1 MAIPDRSTAETQ
13 VWPGHAPV
21 PSYETP
27 MYQIGRKGL
36 NLVDGIDTLD
46 PQELSRMVNVF
57 SVYGGPLTVRPGE
70 TALGTTAGV
79 ERIHSLFRLNDPGA
93 SAFARFAGSN
103 ANLFRGTTGAFT
115 NVDSGYSGDPLT
127 FTGITMPLSGTPYTI
142 VSDRSRQRK
151 ISRTGAIE
159 VFGIPP
165 GVLTSTTLLGQSRKD
180 ICLFEVGDASNA
192 AAWTANAG
200 TDRVGNAT
208 GAPVITDVF
217 AGLGVQAVTVP
228 GAATGS
234 YSSSMGL
241 ARTLNLDF
249 LDVANTIAASD
260 DDQLHILFNVS
271 DPQYLEEIKIYFVLD
286 PVFIPTAIPGTAG
299 GNGNCWFKSFR
310 PNDLQQY
317 FETMQS
323 GLDAG
328 DTLRLRTL
336 LEQFKGDQSGDARS
350 SLINVT
356 GGLDLDRQVIPQIAA
371 GRNIWGEF
379 GILGVPLRRGDWQRM
394 GTPTPSGAVG
404 WNTVTGIIIAFQTN
418 SANPIQFQFDTWF
431 IYGGSGPDASDVGAS
446 SYDVRVTNYH
456 PVTGS
461 EGNPSA
467 EQAAGAFLNPLR
479 QTIRVTPTASGTA
492 ALRQRAYVR
501 GGSSTG
507 TQNWFFAG
515 QNAADGGV
523 IDVTVSDDERIL
535 DDTLEID
542 NDQPV
547 TSVNPTTGAT
557 VLNQTLPIYF
567 QVEAYTFGLGDP
579 NRPGTLYRSKQGEP
593 EQWPAD
599 ETEDVCA
606 STEELMNGGQ
616 IASQGFVFSRTRMY
630 SILLAPDG
638 SWTTEP
644 TACNE
649 GLVSRWAMA
658 VTPFG
663 VAFVSPF
670 GVRLTTG
677 GVPERLSDEQ
687 IEPLFRGEAIR
698 GLNPIDFTIPT
709 ALQLAYYDDE
719 LWLTYADSGGT
730 RRHLIFNFFSKNWRS
745 YLFGTTVSTV
755 YGEPVQGAAASLLL
769 GSNGA
774 GAIYTH
780 SGFSDLGSA
789 IAFSFRTGAF
799 DFGDPRVEKLLGEV
813 VVDAEIGTGTL
824 TGQAF
829 LNDELTSVAS
839 QAVTGIAGLRRYNF
853 EPFGTGPQRARNV
866 AVELSGNAS
875 TSLRPYFNILGV
887 SAQRQ
892 PEIVFNLPTPW
903 EELPGGEG
911 YVWGVIITCD
921 TGNTSRSVDVEYT
934 TNNGSITSA
943 GTLTVLADGRKKLPF
958 TFATAVLAQQIRLRP
973 TGTCIPWIR
982 YKVEWL
988 SDPEPPRVTG
998 WNTNWEGQGTLADK
1012 WLKGYLLEADTFNVA
1027 KTVVVDIDQS
1037 LAVVSNALTFNGRG
1051 VQHIAFAKQRGRLF
1065 RLRSTDANFGK
1076 FYRWQ
1081 PIFDEEP
1088 LQLTRWQT
1096 QERPHEGMSGRWQ
1109 KPLDAWVTLRSSGTV
1124 TLQIT
1129 SFGASGAT
1137 LNTSTYTIPTTA
1149 GAKQKVRVPL
1159 NAAKGLLFEY
1169 LFTAAAGF
1177 WLYKEESEIQVE
1189 DFNTGQ
1195 AQWCP
1200 LPASNDDL
1208 DPARQMGNARV
1219 AAQTPGGA

>member
-1 MAIPDRSTAETQ
+1 MAIPDRATAEPQ

-93 SAFARFAGSN
+93 GAFARFAGSN
-103 ANLFRGTTGAFT
+103 ANLFRGTTGAFA

-127 FTGITMPLSGTPYTI
+127 FTGVTMPLSGTPYVI

-151 ISRTGAIE
+151 INRTAAVE
-159 VFGIPP
+159 AFGIPP
-165 GVLTSTTLLGQSRKD
+165 GVLTSTALLAAQQKS
-180 ICLFEVGDASNA
+180 ICDFTAADGSA
-192 AAWTANAG
+192 AASWAVNAG
-200 TDRVGNAT
+200 FDRAVPPNAS
-208 GAPVITDVF
+208 GAPVVIDIF
-217 AGLGVQAVTVP
+217 AGAAIQATTAV
-228 GAATGS
+228 GAATGPY
-234 YSSSMGL
+234 YSFINL
-241 ARTLNLDF
+241 AHFIDLSIFSIGNPT
-249 LDVANTIAASD
+249 SD
-260 DDQLHILFNVS
+260 DDQIHLLFNVS
-271 DPQYLEEIKIYFVLD
+271 APQWLEEIKIYLCISTPFVGNS
-286 PVFIPTAIPGTAG
+286 IPGDGG
-299 GNGNCWFKSFR
+299 GNTDAWFKSFR
-310 PNDLQQY
+310 PNDLQPY
-317 FETMQS
+317 FEQMLS
-323 GLDAG
+323 GLDSS

-336 LEQFKGDQSGDARS
+336 IEQFKTDQPGDLRA
-350 SLINVT
+350 SLIDVT
-356 GGLDLDRQVIPQIAA
+356 GSLDLNRQNIPQIAA

-379 GILGVPLRRGDWQRM
+379 GILGVPLRRGDFQRI
-394 GTPTPSGAVG
+394 GTNLTYSWATMSGICIVM
-404 WNTVTGIIIAFQTN
+404 NTN
-418 SANPIQFQFDTWF
+418 SANPIQFQFDAWY
-431 IYGGSGPDASDVGAS
+431 IHGGSGPDASDVGAS
-446 SYDVRVTNYH
+446 SYDVRVTNYN

-467 EQAAGAFLNPLR
+467 EQAAAAFLNPLR
-479 QTIRVTPTASGTA
+479 QTIRAVPTASGTA
-492 ALRQRAYVR
+492 ALRQKAYLR

-515 QNAADGGV
+515 QNAADGGN
-523 IDVTVSDDERIL
+523 IDIIVGDDERIL

-557 VLNQTLPIYF
+557 ILNQTLPVYF
-567 QVEAYTFGLGDP
+567 QVETFTFGLGDP
-579 NRPGTLYRSKQGEP
+579 NRPGTLYRSKSGKP

-630 SILLAPDG
+630 AILLSPDN

-649 GLVSRWAMA
+649 GMVGRWAMA

-670 GVRLTTG
+670 GVRLTSG

-687 IEPLFRGEAIR
+687 VEPLFRGETFR
-698 GLNPIDFTIPT
+698 GLAPIDFTVPT

-719 LWLTYADSGGT
+719 LWLTYQDTGGV
-730 RRHLIFNFFSKNWRS
+730 RRQLIFNFFSKNWRS
-745 YLFGTTVSTV
+745 YLFGTTVSCV
-755 YGEPVQGAAASLLL
+755 YGEPVQGLAASTLL
-769 GSNGA
+769 GSNAA

-780 SGFSDLGSA
+780 SGFSDLGTP
-789 IAFSFRTGAF
+789 IAFSFRTGAW
-799 DFGDPRVEKLLGEV
+799 DYGDPRNEKLFGEV
-813 VVDAEIGTGTL
+813 VLDAEIGTGTVS
-824 TGQAF
+824 AAPF
-829 LNDELTSVAS
+829 LNDELTAVTAQS
-839 QAVTGIAGLRRYNF
+839 VTGIAGLRRYSF

-866 AVELSGNAS
+866 AIELSGNAS
-875 TSLRPYFNILGV
+875 TSLRPYFNLLGV
-887 SAQRQ
+887 SHQRQ

-921 TGNTSRSVDVEYT
+921 TGNTSRSVEVEYT
-934 TNNGSITSA
+934 SNNGGITSA

-958 TFATAVLAQQIRLRP
+958 TLATAVLAQQIRLRP
-973 TGTCIPWIR
+973 TGACIPWIR

-998 WNTNWEGQGTLADK
+998 WNTNWESMGTMADK
-1012 WLKGYLLEADTFNVA
+1012 WIKGYLLEADTFNVA
-1027 KTVVVDIDQS
+1027 KTVVLDIDQALVANS
-1037 LAVVSNALTFNGRG
+1037 QSLTFNGRG
-1051 VQHIAFAKQRGRLF
+1051 IQHIAFAKLRGRLF
-1065 RLRSTDANFGK
+1065 RIRATDANFGK
-1076 FYRWQ
+1076 FYKWQ

-1096 QERPHEGMSGRWQ
+1096 QERPHEGMSGKWQ
-1109 KPLDAWVTLRSSGTV
+1109 KPLEAWISIRSSGTV

-1137 LNTSTYTIPTTA
+1137 LNTSSYNIPTTA

-1177 WLYKEESEIQVE
+1177 WLYKEESELLVE
-1189 DFNTGQ
+1189 DWNSGQ
-1195 AQWCP
+1195 SQWCP